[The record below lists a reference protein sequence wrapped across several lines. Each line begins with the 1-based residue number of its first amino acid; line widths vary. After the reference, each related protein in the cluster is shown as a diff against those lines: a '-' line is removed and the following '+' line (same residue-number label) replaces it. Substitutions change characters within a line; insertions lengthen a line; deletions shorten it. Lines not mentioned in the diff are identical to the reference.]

1 MILYLTGDMFLLCY
15 KEQPIND
22 VFGKQTSIIVRTVR
36 NIRIHSVERK
46 QNSRILNLVA
56 RIKLQDV
63 KTFKLYIN
71 SLVKS
76 LYLIKSKVKL
86 IP

>member
-1 MILYLTGDMFLLCY
+1 MFLLCY